1 MAYAQ
6 GPRAPAVCRR
16 STGGQPSQPR
26 SCSPRPALC
35 GGATEKDGPPD
46 CRRLPHPQLRYP
58 LGRAWDPL
66 SHPLSHHIRPEQSRV
81 LSTYGTHSP
90 PTSGTPT
97 PGHSV
102 ASNRKFSFPRTI
114 VISNG
119 YLFFSGRNFG
129 LGRGLIA
136 VTLQPCVQ
144 LGALAVGLLAF
155 EGGYPDRDG
164 GAHGARRSARRA
176 STSMFSWNT
185 ATIRG
190 FWPLGLPIRSI
201 NF

>member
-46 CRRLPHPQLRYP
+46 CRRLTHPQLRYP

-66 SHPLSHHIRPEQSRV
+66 SHPLSHHLRPEQSRV
-81 LSTYGTHSP
+81 LSTYGTHFP

-129 LGRGLIA
+129 LVLSQDDFFCSHRKPKKPSNLGFVAKIA
-136 VTLQPCVQ
+136 CDKMNLTM
-144 LGALAVGLLAF
+144 
-155 EGGYPDRDG
+155 
-164 GAHGARRSARRA
+164 H
-176 STSMFSWNT
+176 
-185 ATIRG
+185 
-190 FWPLGLPIRSI
+190 
-201 NF
+201 

>member
-35 GGATEKDGPPD
+35 GGATEQDGPPA
-46 CRRLPHPQLRYP
+46 CRRLTHPQLRYP

-129 LGRGLIA
+129 LESVAR
-136 VTLQPCVQ
+136 TLETTS
-144 LGALAVGLLAF
+144 LLDQ
-155 EGGYPDRDG
+155 GHDQI
-164 GAHGARRSARRA
+164 
-176 STSMFSWNT
+176 MSW
-185 ATIRG
+185 RVL
-190 FWPLGLPIRSI
+190 WSLYRQC
-201 NF
+201 

>member
-35 GGATEKDGPPD
+35 GGATEQDGPPD
-46 CRRLPHPQLRYP
+46 CRRLTHPQLRYP

-129 LGRGLIA
+129 LEAELDQRALLKGLGS
-136 VTLQPCVQ
+136 VELKELFQVV
-144 LGALAVGLLAF
+144 GALA
-155 EGGYPDRDG
+155 
-164 GAHGARRSARRA
+164 
-176 STSMFSWNT
+176 
-185 ATIRG
+185 
-190 FWPLGLPIRSI
+190 
-201 NF
+201 